1 MEQIFNSEFYEKLH
15 TLRMSIALNIASGQA
30 GGRKSNSKGNS
41 VEFSDFREYMLGDDI
56 RRIDWNAYAR
66 FDRLFV
72 KLFMEEKEGV
82 FQVFLDCSE
91 SMKYGEH
98 SKEVCAKRIAG
109 ALSYIVLENGD
120 RLYINTLKDNHVVT
134 AGSYSGM
141 QAFIRCI
148 KFIEEAPMGGANDLF
163 KSVKEKEF
171 KNRGLSFLITDGYTD
186 ELDETIKYLKYKKQD
201 VVLIHVLSDEEL
213 DPRYE
218 GTLNLLD
225 SEFLGELRVS
235 FNASAIKTYKE
246 SLIAFLTETENMCK
260 KYGVTYIRVCSSES
274 FDSLFFSSLAKL
286 AKKV

>member
-1 MEQIFNSEFYEKLH
+1 MEQIFNSEFYQKLN
-15 TLRMSIALNIASGQA
+15 TLRMSIALNVASGQA

-41 VEFSDFREYMLGDDI
+41 VEFSDFREYMIGDDI
-56 RRIDWNAYAR
+56 RRIDWNAYGR

-82 FQVFLDCSE
+82 FQIFVDCSE
-91 SMKYGEH
+91 SMKFGEH

-120 RLYINTLKDNHVVT
+120 RLYINTMKDNHNIT

-148 KFIEEAPMGGANDLF
+148 KFLEEAPMGGYNDLL
-163 KSVKEKEF
+163 KCIKEKEF

-186 ELDETIKYLKYKKQD
+186 DLDDAIKYLKYKKQD
-201 VVLIHVLSDEEL
+201 VVLIHVLAPEEM

-218 GTLNLLD
+218 GTLKLID
-225 SEFLGELRVS
+225 SESADDIRIT
-235 FNASAIKTYKE
+235 FNASAIRTYKD
-246 SLIAFLTETENMCK
+246 SLKKFLDNTENMCK
-260 KYGVTYIRVCSSES
+260 KYGVTYIRVSSDDS
-274 FDSLFFSSLAKL
+274 CDSLFFASLSKL

>member
-1 MEQIFNSEFYEKLH
+1 MEQIFTSEFYQKLH
-15 TLRMSIALNIASGQA
+15 TLRMNIALTIASGQA

-56 RRIDWNAYAR
+56 RRIDWNAYGR

-82 FQVFLDCSE
+82 FQIFMDCSE
-91 SMKYGEH
+91 SMKYGEN

-120 RLYINTLKDNHVVT
+120 RLYINTLKDNHVLT

-148 KFIEEAPMGGANDLF
+148 KFIEDAPMGGSNDLL
-163 KSVKEKEF
+163 KSVREKEF

-186 ELDETIKYLKYKKQD
+186 DLDDTIKYLKYKKQD

-225 SEFLGELRVS
+225 SEDSRDMRVS
-235 FNASAIKTYKE
+235 FSAAAIKTYKE
-246 SLIAFLTETENMCK
+246 SLNKFLTETENLCK
-260 KYGVTYIRVCSSES
+260 KYAVTYIRVKSSDTC
-274 FDSLFFSSLAKL
+274 DSLFFSSLAKL

>member
-1 MEQIFNSEFYEKLH
+1 MEQIFNSEVYEKLH

-56 RRIDWNAYAR
+56 RRIDWNAYGR
-66 FDRLFV
+66 FDKLFV

-82 FQVFLDCSE
+82 FQVFIDCSE
-91 SMKYGEH
+91 SMKFGEK

-120 RLYINTLKDNHVVT
+120 RLYINTLKDNHVLT

-148 KFIEEAPMGGANDLF
+148 KFIEEAPMGGENDLL
-163 KSVKEKEF
+163 KSIREKEF
-171 KNRGLSFLITDGYTD
+171 KNRGLSFIITDGYTD

-201 VVLIHVLSDEEL
+201 VVLIHVLSEEEL
-213 DPRYE
+213 NPRYE
-218 GTLNLLD
+218 GTLNLVD
-225 SEFLGELRVS
+225 SEVNNDLRVS
-235 FNASAIKTYKE
+235 FNASAIKTYKDALKDYLE
-246 SLIAFLTETENMCK
+246 KTELLCK
-260 KYGVTYIRVCSSES
+260 RYAVTYIRVNSSDS
-274 FDSLFFSSLAKL
+274 CDSLFFSSLAKL

>member
-1 MEQIFNSEFYEKLH
+1 MEQIFTSEFYQKL
-15 TLRMSIALNIASGQA
+15 
-30 GGRKSNSKGNS
+30 
-41 VEFSDFREYMLGDDI
+41 EFSDFREYMLGDDI
-56 RRIDWNAYAR
+56 RRIDWNAYGR

-82 FQVFLDCSE
+82 FQIFMDCSE
-91 SMKYGEH
+91 SMKYGEK

-120 RLYINTLKDNHVVT
+120 RLYINTLKDNHVLT

-148 KFIEEAPMGGANDLF
+148 KFIEEAPMGGSNDLL
-163 KSVKEKEF
+163 KSVREKEF

-186 ELDETIKYLKYKKQD
+186 DLDDTIKYLKYKKQD

-225 SEFLGELRVS
+225 SEDSRDMRVS
-235 FNASAIKTYKE
+235 FSAAAIKTYKE
-246 SLIAFLTETENMCK
+246 SLNKFLTETENLCK
-260 KYGVTYIRVCSSES
+260 KYAVTYIRVKSSDTC
-274 FDSLFFSSLAKL
+274 DSLFFSSLAKL

>member
-1 MEQIFNSEFYEKLH
+1 MEQIFTSEFYQKLH
-15 TLRMSIALNIASGQA
+15 TLRMNIALTIASGQA

-56 RRIDWNAYAR
+56 RRIDWNAYGR

-82 FQVFLDCSE
+82 FQIFMDCSE
-91 SMKYGEH
+91 SMKYGEK

-120 RLYINTLKDNHVVT
+120 RLYINTLKDNHVLT

-148 KFIEEAPMGGANDLF
+148 KFIEEAPMGGSNDLL
-163 KSVKEKEF
+163 KSVREKEF

-186 ELDETIKYLKYKKQD
+186 DLDDTIKYLKYKKQD

-225 SEFLGELRVS
+225 SEDSRDMRVS
-235 FNASAIKTYKE
+235 FSAAAIKTYKE
-246 SLIAFLTETENMCK
+246 SLNKFLTETENLCK
-260 KYGVTYIRVCSSES
+260 KYAVTYIRVKSSDTC
-274 FDSLFFSSLAKL
+274 DSLFFSSLAKL

>member
-15 TLRMSIALNIASGQA
+15 TLRMSIALTIASGQA

-56 RRIDWNAYAR
+56 RRIDWNAYGR

-82 FQVFLDCSE
+82 FQIFLDCSE
-91 SMKYGEH
+91 SMKFGEK

-120 RLYINTLKDNHVVT
+120 RLFINTLRDNHVLT

-141 QAFIRCI
+141 QSFIRTI
-148 KFIEEAPMGGANDLF
+148 KFIEEAPMGGSNDLF

-186 ELDETIKYLKYKKQD
+186 DLDDTIKYLKYKKQD
-201 VVLIHVLSDEEL
+201 VVLIHVLSEEEL
-213 DPRYE
+213 NPRYE
-218 GTLNLLD
+218 GTLNLID
-225 SEFLGELRVS
+225 SEDNGDLRVS
-235 FNASAIKTYKE
+235 FNATAIKTYKD
-246 SLIAFLTETENMCK
+246 SLNKFLTETENLCK
-260 KYGVTYIRVCSSES
+260 KYAVTYIRVNSSDS
-274 FDSLFFSSLAKL
+274 CDSLFFSSLAKL

>member
-1 MEQIFNSEFYEKLH
+1 MEQVFNSEFYQKLH
-15 TLRMSIALNIASGQA
+15 TLRMNIALTIASGQA

-41 VEFSDFREYMLGDDI
+41 VEFSDFREYMIGDDI
-56 RRIDWNAYAR
+56 RRIDWNAYGR

-82 FQVFLDCSE
+82 FQIFMDCSE
-91 SMKYGEH
+91 SMKFGDN

-120 RLYINTLKDNHVVT
+120 RLYINAMKDNHNVT
-134 AGSYSGM
+134 AGSFSGM

-148 KFIEEAPMGGANDLF
+148 KFLEEAPFGGSNDLL
-163 KSVKEKEF
+163 KCIKEKEF

-186 ELDETIKYLKYKKQD
+186 DLDDAIKYLKYKKQD
-201 VVLIHVLSDEEL
+201 VVLIHVLAPEET

-218 GTLNLLD
+218 GTLKLVD
-225 SEFLGELRVS
+225 SETGGDMRVTFS
-235 FNASAIKTYKE
+235 ASAIKTYRE
-246 SLIAFLTETENMCK
+246 SLKSFLEQTESMCK
-260 KYGVTYIRVCSSES
+260 RYGVTYIRVSSADS
-274 FDSLFFSSLAKL
+274 CDSLFFASLSKL

>member
-41 VEFSDFREYMLGDDI
+41 VEFSDFREYMIGDDI
-56 RRIDWNAYAR
+56 RRIDWNAYGR

-82 FQVFLDCSE
+82 FQIFLDSSE

-120 RLYINTLKDNHVVT
+120 RLYINTEVDGKLLSS
-134 AGSYSGM
+134 GGYSGM
-141 QAFIRCI
+141 QAFVRCI
-148 KFIEEAPMGGANDLF
+148 NFLNEASFGGNADLLENI
-163 KSVKEKEF
+163 KERNIKT
-171 KNRGLSFLITDGYTD
+171 RGLSFLITDGFND
-186 ELDETIKYLKYKKQD
+186 NLEEMIKFLKFKKQD
-201 VVLIHVLSDEEL
+201 VVLIQVLSDEEL
-213 DPRYE
+213 DPRFE
-218 GTLNLLD
+218 GTLNLVD
-225 SEFLGELRVS
+225 CETQGNLRVT
-235 FNASAIKTYKE
+235 FNAAAVKTYKK
-246 SLIAFLTETENMCK
+246 SLNEFLNKTETICK
-260 KYGVTYIRVCSSES
+260 KYGATYIRVNSS
-274 FDSLFFSSLAKL
+274 DSCDSIFFSSLAKL

>member
-15 TLRMSIALNIASGQA
+15 TLRMSIALTIASGQA

-56 RRIDWNAYAR
+56 RRIDWNAYGR

-82 FQVFLDCSE
+82 FQIFLDCSE
-91 SMKYGEH
+91 SMKFGEK

-120 RLYINTLKDNHVVT
+120 RLYINTLKDDHVLT

-148 KFIEEAPMGGANDLF
+148 KFLEEAPMGGSNDLF

-186 ELDETIKYLKYKKQD
+186 DLDDTIKYLKYKKQD
-201 VVLIHVLSDEEL
+201 VVLIHVLSEEEL
-213 DPRYE
+213 NPRYE
-218 GTLNLLD
+218 GTLNLVD
-225 SEFLGELRVS
+225 SEDNGDLRVS
-235 FNASAIKTYKE
+235 FNATAIKTYKE
-246 SLIAFLTETENMCK
+246 SLNRFLTETENLCK
-260 KYGVTYIRVCSSES
+260 KYSVTYIRVNASDSC
-274 FDSLFFSSLAKL
+274 DSLFFSSLAKL

>member
-66 FDRLFV
+66 FDKLFV

-82 FQVFLDCSE
+82 FQIFLDCSE

-148 KFIEEAPMGGANDLF
+148 KFIEEAPMGGSNDLF

-213 DPRYE
+213 DPRY
-218 GTLNLLD
+218 
-225 SEFLGELRVS
+225 
-235 FNASAIKTYKE
+235 
-246 SLIAFLTETENMCK
+246 
-260 KYGVTYIRVCSSES
+260 
-274 FDSLFFSSLAKL
+274 
-286 AKKV
+286 